1 MATSI
6 VELALNAKLPIIKV
20 RTEDTLNVNSV
31 LAYLVDEPVDVIL
44 DADGLEKSHSD
55 VCMAWTVNTD
65 QGEIESLYTYL
76 VENEKVIV
84 VVNMD
89 ISSPLVFDAG
99 LLPTP
104 IEMVRSHLSNIV
116 AEDSLDKLMPSFGGL
131 NLKEVAEVS
140 RLAMAHYGSLTSS
153 GVMTIRRLLMSR
165 LSGLSQ
171 VDTEMEFYVPS
182 PAIVK
187 WLDNNAT
194 VFLTCREHRLIPR
207 GLLFDGE
214 PGTGKTLGAKHIA
227 NVLEVPLYLMDLG
240 SMMGKY
246 VGQSEGQLATA
257 LQQIDQEEPCVLLL
271 DEVEKVFKMTDDN
284 GVTSRML
291 SKLLWWLQEHRSRI
305 LTVMTTNDSTAIPPE
320 LYREGR
326 VDKTIVFK
334 GLDYDDACEFVKKVL
349 KSFYHISTVKS
360 QAKILVQKIQSKL
373 KDQCYSH
380 SELTQLVYDH
390 VKLCLPDDSK

>member
-6 VELALNAKLPIIKV
+6 LELALKAKLPLIKI
-20 RTEDTLNVNSV
+20 RTEDTLNVCNV
-31 LAYLVDEPVDVIL
+31 LSYLVDEPVEELGEKVTLENCTSDVGM
-44 DADGLEKSHSD
+44 AWGLEGS
-55 VCMAWTVNTD
+55 
-65 QGEIESLYTYL
+65 IEDLYSYL
-76 VENEKVIV
+76 VENEKIV
-84 VVNMD
+84 VVVN
-89 ISSPLVFDAG
+89 SETLSPLVFDAG
-99 LLPTP
+99 TLPTP
-104 IEMVRSHLSNIV
+104 ISMVRNHLSNIV
-116 AEDSLDKLMPSFGGL
+116 EEEYLDAILPSFGGL
-131 NLKEVAEVS
+131 NLKEVAEVA

-165 LSGLSQ
+165 LSGISQ

-187 WLDNNAT
+187 WLDNNSN
-194 VFLTCREHRLIPR
+194 VFLTCKEQRLIPR
-207 GLLFDGE
+207 GLLFDGL
-214 PGTGKTLGAKHIA
+214 PGTGKTLGAKYIA
-227 NVLEVPLYLMDLG
+227 NSMQVPLYLMDLG

-246 VGQSEGQLATA
+246 VGQSEGQLANA

-305 LTVMTTNDSTAIPPE
+305 LTVMTTNDSSAIPPE

-326 VDKTIVFK
+326 VDKTLVFK
-334 GLDYDDACEFVKKVL
+334 GLDYDDACDFVKLVL
-349 KSFYHISTVKS
+349 KSFYHISSIKS
-360 QAKILVQKIQSKL
+360 QSKILVQKIQSKL
-373 KDQCYSH
+373 KDQEYSH

-390 VKLCLPDDSK
+390 VKICLPTEGK